1 MKRSTFNG
9 RKRRNGKGIKKTTVE
24 HRLRLERFKR
34 AHFRSKRREENCS
47 IQAQARIRV
56 LNVYEYESSF
66 NKFKPPET
74 NLNGRERKGKQRKK
88 KKKGIGRRREFTKH
102 GRTAIMQT
110 LIIQILGCLNCSTI
124 WMPVPSKPNLQ
135 QLEFLEKCSF
145 NSSDSTFIDS
155 ANWQHRLLSW
165 IESKKC
171 YNISMCIYAY
181 IWSCSTNLSSWPITF
196 IASIVTRLKRF
207 EKYIPFFFLEE
218 TR

>member
-24 HRLRLERFKR
+24 HRLRLDGFKR

-88 KKKGIGRRREFTKH
+88 KEGNRE
-102 GRTAIMQT
+102 
-110 LIIQILGCLNCSTI
+110 
-124 WMPVPSKPNLQ
+124 
-135 QLEFLEKCSF
+135 
-145 NSSDSTFIDS
+145 
-155 ANWQHRLLSW
+155 
-165 IESKKC
+165 
-171 YNISMCIYAY
+171 
-181 IWSCSTNLSSWPITF
+181 
-196 IASIVTRLKRF
+196 
-207 EKYIPFFFLEE
+207 EE
-218 TR
+218 RVYEAR